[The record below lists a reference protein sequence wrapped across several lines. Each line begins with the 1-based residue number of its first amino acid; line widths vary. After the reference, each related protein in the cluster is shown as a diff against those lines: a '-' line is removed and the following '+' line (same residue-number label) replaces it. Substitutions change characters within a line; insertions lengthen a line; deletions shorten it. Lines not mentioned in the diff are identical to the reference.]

1 MLANIYLL
9 YQMFSNIQNDD
20 DYNISRQLVPLS
32 FPGGR
37 QRTQKEFGHDLFYQF
52 NLTLSLAIIFPVS
65 SCAQC
70 GEILHEGIVH
80 DDESK

>member
-32 FPGGR
+32 FPGGGR
-37 QRTQKEFGHDLFYQF
+37 EHKKSLGMIYSI
-52 NLTLSLAIIFPVS
+52 NLI
-65 SCAQC
+65 
-70 GEILHEGIVH
+70 
-80 DDESK
+80 